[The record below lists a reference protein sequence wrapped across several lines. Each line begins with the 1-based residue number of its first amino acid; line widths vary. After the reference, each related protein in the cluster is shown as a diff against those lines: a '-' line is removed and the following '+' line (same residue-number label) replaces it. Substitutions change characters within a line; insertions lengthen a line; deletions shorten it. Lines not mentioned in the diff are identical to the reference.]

1 MANKSLLKAL
11 LGVSQDTSGFGNI
24 FRKSISPATAFGAD
38 SKLAKMFSSE
48 QMRDEARAVQTG
60 KQIVSTSPAN
70 NLGEQLENTSD
81 KYLEEIA
88 ENTSVLKD
96 LKSKTSGGQTPKKTD
111 GDDILKD
118 VRGEEPSITKKQ
130 GEKLVKALE
139 KMDNSFVNYGAA
151 LAGLL
156 IAESSKSLFN
166 AASENPGRAGAI
178 GAGSLAGAYGA
189 KKMLGKTPAKLPTG
203 TKLNSAGQL
212 VDEKTGRF
220 VKDSQT
226 NKTSARPTAV
236 NDNVRQNVQKRTQRK
251 VAGKIAAKFAARVAV
266 GAAAASTGVGL
277 GVTAGLVAY
286 DAGGYIFSEGRRKEL
301 TLTNPL
307 SSDEE
312 KEEAVNWLIENDPER
327 VGIPEAVPPEN
338 RYAFLEA
345 QEVNPELTAED
356 FNKQV
361 MAEQGGPSNEQIA
374 RLQEKVKAETSGFF
388 NRKSNDLE
396 EAQEII
402 RNAGMEGQV
411 VARETDSGIQI
422 ERATSDAM
430 TAQQQ
435 AAGPTIINAGG
446 QTPPPAPP
454 GDVIVTLPKT
464 ILSLNPSAQRF
475 VAFRG

>member
-1 MANKSLLKAL
+1 MANVSLLNTL
-11 LGVSQDTSGFGNI
+11 LGISQDTSGFGNI

-38 SKLAKMFSSE
+38 SKLAKIFSSE

-60 KQIVSTSPAN
+60 KQVISTTSAN
-70 NLGEQLENTSD
+70 NLGDQLENTSD

-88 ENTSVLKD
+88 ENTSELKD

-118 VRGEEPSITKKQ
+118 VRGEEPSITKEQ
-130 GEKLVKALE
+130 GEKLVKAIE
-139 KMDNSFVNYGAA
+139 KMDVSFADYGAA
-151 LAGLL
+151 LAALA
-156 IAESSKSLFN
+156 ITESGKSLFKKTSEF
-166 AASENPGRAGAI
+166 ATENPAMATGIGIGATAGA
-178 GAGSLAGAYGA
+178 GALAAN
-189 KKMLGKTPAKLPTG
+189 KMRTKLPAG

-212 VDEKTGRF
+212 IDAKTGKF
-220 VKDSQT
+220 VTDDRK
-226 NKTSARPTAV
+226 NKAPSKQV
-236 NDNVRQNVQKRTQRK
+236 NKKIREKVQKRTVAK
-251 VAGKIAAKFAARVAV
+251 VATKFAAKLAV
-266 GAAAASTGVGL
+266 RGALATTGVGIFASGAL
-277 GVTAGLVAY
+277 LAT
-286 DAGGYIFSEGRRKEL
+286 DAAGYIFSEGKQKEA
-301 TLTNPL
+301 TLISPGSTQ
-307 SSDEE
+307 EE
-312 KEEAVNWLIENDPER
+312 KEEAIDWLITNAPER
-327 VGIPEAVPPEN
+327 VGIPEDVPPEN

-388 NRKSNDLE
+388 NRESNDLE

-411 VARETDSGIQI
+411 VARKTDSGIQI
-422 ERATSDAM
+422 ERASSDAM
-430 TAQQQ
+430 IAQQQ

>member
-1 MANKSLLKAL
+1 MANVSLLNAL

-38 SKLAKMFSSE
+38 SNLAKMFSSE

-88 ENTSVLKD
+88 ENTSELKNI
-96 LKSKTSGGQTPKKTD
+96 KSKTSGGQTPKKTD

-118 VRGEEPSITKKQ
+118 VRGEEPSFTKKQ
-130 GEKLVKALE
+130 GEKLVKAIE
-139 KMDNSFVNYGAA
+139 KMDDSFVNYGAA

-156 IAESSKSLFN
+156 ITETSKSLFN

-178 GAGSLAGAYGA
+178 GAGGLAGAYGA

-212 VDEKTGRF
+212 IDEKTGRF
-220 VKDSQT
+220 VKQPGT
-226 NKTSARPTAV
+226 NKTSVRPTAV
-236 NDNVRQNVQKRTQRK
+236 NDNIKKKAQKRTQTR
-251 VAGKIAAKFAARVAV
+251 VAAKIAAKFAVR
-266 GAAAASTGVGL
+266 GGLAATGVGAIAS
-277 GVTAGLVAY
+277 AGLLAY
-286 DAGGYIFSEGRRKEL
+286 DVGEAIFSESAKKEY
-301 TLTNPL
+301 TLMNPGA
-307 SSDEE
+307 SKED

-327 VGIPEAVPPEN
+327 VGIPENVPAEN

-361 MAEQGGPSNEQIA
+361 IAEQGGPSNEQIA

-388 NRKSNDLE
+388 NRESNDLE

-411 VARETDSGIQI
+411 VARKTDSGIQI